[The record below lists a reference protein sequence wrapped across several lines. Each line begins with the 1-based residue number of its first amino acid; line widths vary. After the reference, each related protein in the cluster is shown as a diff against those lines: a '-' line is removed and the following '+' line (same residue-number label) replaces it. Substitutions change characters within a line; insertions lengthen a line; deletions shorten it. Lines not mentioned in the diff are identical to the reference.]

1 MRPHLPLVVGACAA
15 GLLPACTQA
24 PEAPERPNVLFI
36 LLDDLAYDAIG
47 SSGRY
52 PFLETPNIS
61 RLQREGVTFSNFF
74 CTMSLSSPSRACFL
88 TGVYPHLH
96 GVTQNDVRVDPLWD
110 VYTPYPQLLQERGYE
125 TAFIGKMH
133 NAELWGK
140 EQIRPGFDYWLG
152 FRGQGDYFN
161 PVLNDNGREFRAE
174 GYITDLLTDYACRWL
189 TEERDRSKPFAMCL
203 WHKAVHMPFKAA
215 PRHEGCY
222 ADQTLPLPPNGNGV
236 EDYTGKPACRST
248 RSPSTASGSTIP
260 NGIPT
265 SSSRSTSWRRCGPWT
280 NRSARST
287 RRLSGR
293 GNSTTRS
300 SSSPATTAT
309 SWANTATGTNASPT
323 RSRCASR

>member
-133 NAELWGK
+133 NAELW
-140 EQIRPGFDYWLG
+140 
-152 FRGQGDYFN
+152 
-161 PVLNDNGREFRAE
+161 A
-174 GYITDLLTDYACRWL
+174 
-189 TEERDRSKPFAMCL
+189 
-203 WHKAVHMPFKAA
+203 
-215 PRHEGCY
+215 
-222 ADQTLPLPPNGNGV
+222 
-236 EDYTGKPACRST
+236 
-248 RSPSTASGSTIP
+248 GS
-260 NGIPT
+260 
-265 SSSRSTSWRRCGPWT
+265 
-280 NRSARST
+280 RSARD
-287 RRLSGR
+287 
-293 GNSTTRS
+293 STTGSDSAARETTS
-300 SSSPATTAT
+300 TPCSTTTAASSGPRVT
-309 SWANTATGTNASPT
+309 SRT
-323 RSRCASR
+323 C